1 MTETEDASVRA
12 DIRAYL
18 AGSPL
23 AGHEFQ
29 DGDELLL
36 SGLLDSLSVMRLV
49 AFLEMEFGITIP
61 PEDITVTNL
70 ASVDAMAAYL
80 ARERV

>member
-1 MTETEDASVRA
+1 MTKTDNAQARA
-12 DIRAYL
+12 AIRAYL
-18 AGSPL
+18 ASSPL

-29 DGDELLL
+29 DSDELLL

-70 ASVDAMAAYL
+70 ASIDAMAAYL
-80 ARERV
+80 AREKV